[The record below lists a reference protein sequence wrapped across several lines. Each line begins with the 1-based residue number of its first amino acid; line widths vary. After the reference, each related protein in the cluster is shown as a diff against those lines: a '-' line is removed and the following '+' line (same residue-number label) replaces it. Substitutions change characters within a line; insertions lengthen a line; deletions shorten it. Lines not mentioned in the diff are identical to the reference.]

1 MTHGES
7 KMGKNSIIGIIL
19 IIVSVMIILYANAG
33 ISKEE
38 RLASRGS
45 TVTQVDQRQTS
56 AADRWK
62 DIPVMKTARFVGYV
76 FGVTGIFLL
85 LAGVFGQPRSARDKG
100 VIYAPRSAHK
110 SAHY

>member
-1 MTHGES
+1 ME
-7 KMGKNSIIGIIL
+7 KNAILGIIL

-38 RLASRGS
+38 KLASRGP
-45 TVTQVDQRQTS
+45 TVTQVDERTTS

-76 FGVTGIFLL
+76 IGITGIFML
-85 LAGVFGQPRSARDKG
+85 LAGLFGQSRSARDKG
-100 VIYAPRSAHK
+100 VIYAPRSVHRTT
-110 SAHY
+110 HG

>member
-1 MTHGES
+1 ME
-7 KMGKNSIIGIIL
+7 KNAILGIVL

-38 RLASRGS
+38 KLASSGATVAQVDTR
-45 TVTQVDQRQTS
+45 VTQAS
-56 AADRWK
+56 DRWK

-76 FGVTGIFLL
+76 IGVTGIFML
-85 LAGVFGQPRSARDKG
+85 LAGLFGQSRAARDKG